1 MTQKIT
7 NPTHLDRGDWEMPV
21 ILGILLLAVV
31 LGVIFGPMIGKPT
44 FHDGSIHVDSQGA
57 ISFTTDAGTYSKIPK
72 EIVTYAGGDD
82 LKDGQVGCLKTQK
95 KDDRE
100 KYAKLYAGGNCKEY
114 KEKQDKEKDRNTP
127 VYVYPV
133 HISY

>member
-1 MTQKIT
+1 
-7 NPTHLDRGDWEMPV
+7 MPV

-44 FHDGSIHVDSQGA
+44 FHDGIIHVDSQGA

-114 KEKQDKEKDRNTP
+114 KEKDRNTP

-133 HISY
+133 HISH